1 MERKP
6 LNNKHKKKKSKLPL
20 RILIVTILLS
30 IIICLVGAIMFAAEG
45 DKDINVVESTVIF
58 DDNNNIITTIHGEE
72 NRTIVSLN
80 EIPKNLQNAFIAI
93 EDNRFYDH
101 FGIDI
106 IGIGRAIV
114 KNIASGGVSEGGS
127 TITQQLAK
135 NKFLTQEQT
144 FSRKIKE
151 IGIALKLESKYS
163 KDEILE
169 MYLNQIYFGR
179 GAYGVETASRI
190 YFGKDVKDL
199 TLSECAMLAGIPR
212 SPNYYSPANNLD
224 ASIKRRNEVLNQM
237 VKYGYI
243 TEAEKNKA
251 INEKPNIVTSN
262 EEKYETVAKYFIDYV
277 LQEVIDK
284 YGADAVYK
292 NGLRIY
298 TTLDL
303 KMQKEAEKALVENLP
318 TYYTNENGILEPQ
331 GAIVSIDPKNGYIKA
346 MVGGRGS
353 DDFNRAT
360 LAIRQP
366 GSAFKPFTYIAI
378 LEKYHNPNMTF
389 SNMPL
394 NINGWQPQNYSR
406 NFSEMES
413 MRTAAIHSLNLPTIR
428 MAQDVGME
436 KVLDIARNMGI
447 STIDANDNNLAAA
460 IGGMTRGVTVLDM
473 AIAYGVLAN
482 EGIKTT
488 PIAITKIEDRYGKIL
503 FEAKQQKTEVLSRNI
518 ANQMSSILQDAVSF
532 GTGAGANI
540 GRPVAGKTGTTDNY
554 QDAWFAGYTPNM
566 VTVVWVG
573 TDDNRRMANIT
584 GGSIPAKIWR
594 DYMKNALKTPPSNFP
609 IPGSSYLEK
618 KSEEAAENEG
628 DNPQNLDAENED
640 LPQAKES
647 TPKPVKDIKTSSN
660 DIEYVPTSMKGAN

>member
-45 DKDINVVESTVIF
+45 DKDINVVESTVIL

-251 INEKPNIVTSN
+251 INEKPNIVTNN
-262 EEKYETVAKYFIDYV
+262 EEKNETVAKYFIDYV

-303 KMQKEAEKALVENLP
+303 KMQKEAEKALVDNLP

-331 GAIVSIDPKNGYIKA
+331 GAIVTIDPKNGYIKA

-518 ANQMSSILQDAVSF
+518 ANQMSSILQDVVSF
-532 GTGAGANI
+532 GTGTGANI

-566 VTVVWVG
+566 VTVVWIG

-628 DNPQNLDAENED
+628 DDPQNLDAENED
-640 LPQAKES
+640 LPQTKGS
-647 TPKPVKDIKTSSN
+647 TPKSVKDIKTSSN